1 MTEAD
6 EPRAIPLVEE
16 TLDVAKRQTITGRV
30 RVRTEV
36 EERIAHA
43 TADLVREQA
52 DIERVAI
59 DREVSEAPGVRHE
72 GDTLVIPI
80 VEEMLVVTK
89 RLVLREELRITM
101 RRTTEHVTE
110 PVALRS
116 THAVVEREDAPDTP
130 EQASTTAGDPR

>member
-16 TLDVAKRQTITGRV
+16 TLHIAKRTVTTGRV

-36 EERIAHA
+36 EERIALA
-43 TADLVREQA
+43 AADLTRETA

-59 DREVSEAPGVRHE
+59 DREITEAPDVRRE
-72 GDTLVIPI
+72 GDTLIIPV

-89 RLVLREELRITM
+89 RLVLREELRVTLH
-101 RRTTEHVTE
+101 RTTEHVTQ

-116 THAVVEREDAPDTP
+116 THAVVEREDAPDTQEP
-130 EQASTTAGDPR
+130 APQP